1 MKLPANIIPPF
12 RFPDRGVLTAAFWVD
27 VRDGAFSLAGVTSM
41 TKEDPQ
47 LRVEE
52 ECRTMTKRAAA
63 NGADQE
69 FCDVFCRIYEAFFWE
84 GMACVKTAKV
94 ATR

>member
-69 FCDVFCRIYEAFFWE
+69 FCKILSLIYMGFFWE
-84 GMACVKTAKV
+84 GMASVTTANV
-94 ATR
+94 VTR